1 MATIEEQVEWWTKQA
16 AHDLESARSS
26 RQSGF
31 HDTCALLCQQSAEK
45 YLKALYMKRH
55 AATPPKIH
63 ECDRLA
69 TSLSAPSKVLD
80 AAGVVENDYLES
92 RYPDVAGGVPHEQFT
107 DADSQERVQAAEEV
121 QQWVLQQLAP
131 TP

>member
-1 MATIEEQVEWWTKQA
+1 MPTLDEQVEWWTKQA

-45 YLKALYMKRH
+45 YLKALYMKRQ

-63 ECDRLA
+63 QCDRLA
-69 TSLSAPSKVLD
+69 AMLSAPAAVLD
-80 AAGVVENDYLES
+80 AARLIERDYMES
-92 RYPDVAGGVPHEQFT
+92 RYPDVALGVPFEGFNDT
-107 DADSQERVQAAEEV
+107 RSGERIQAAEGV
-121 QQWVLQQLAP
+121 QQWVLQQLGPAP
-131 TP
+131 